1 MPPPPDRTVDI
12 DTLAAALEAAHGNQ
26 ATAAK
31 ALGIHR
37 STVCYRVKKS
47 ARLAAIIEH
56 AKETQIDIAEDLHW
70 QLCLEKDR
78 LALESFLKAKGK
90 KRGWGVDRQEIGGT
104 DGQQIVIEFVRVG
117 PLEADAD
124 RS

>member
-26 ATAAK
+26 TTAAK

-78 LALESFLKAKGK
+78 LALGQLRIEGLIRELIAET
-90 KRGWGVDRQEIGGT
+90 RARELRT
-104 DGQQIVIEFVRVG
+104 DYPHE
-117 PLEADAD
+117 DAD
-124 RS
+124 TDARFV